1 MGHVEIPDTDLS
13 GPVGLR
19 GAPRPRT
26 AASRNRTA
34 ALEQLWRAPTAQR
47 DPAGPVP
54 VRRKAAGG
62 AALAALTDLLG
73 LTGPAWLLLRA
84 GDQPRPAAA
93 AAVAGLLWA
102 GLRGTRGRYTDG
114 LRGEPGGANDARGAV
129 GTLGAVGDWLVLI
142 GLLAVLHTA
151 AGSPVD
157 PATAVVAVAPGL
169 LVAAAVAGLRRW
181 PRSARRADR
190 NRRVL
195 LVGEAE
201 GVDRAAGLLT
211 SRTDHDYT
219 LVAAIPVGAARLDLD
234 GVQVPGRLASCPADD
249 DVPTVLG
256 GVRSHAADL
265 VLVAPGPQLTGD
277 RLRRLG
283 WGLHDRG
290 VALSVLSEL
299 SGVAAERVRPA
310 TAAGLTLLHVAPPLR
325 GGPQAVAKNVLDRT
339 GALFGLLALAPLLLA
354 VALSVR
360 LSSRGPVFH
369 RQVRQGQHNRPFTM
383 WKFRTMVA
391 DAEQLKP
398 QLAVVNEVD
407 GPLFKMRSDPRVT
420 PVGRMLRRTS
430 IDELPQLVNVLLG
443 HMSLVGPRP
452 PLPEEASRYDER
464 EHRRLAVK
472 PGLTGLWQV
481 SGRSDL
487 SWQETVS
494 LDLWY
499 VDNWSVAADMGL
511 LARTVRAVTDGRGAY

>member
-47 DPAGPVP
+47 DPVGPVP
-54 VRRKAAGG
+54 VRRKPAHGPV
-62 AALAALTDLLG
+62 LAALTDLLG
-73 LTGPAWLLLRA
+73 LAGPAWLLLRA
-84 GDQPRPAAA
+84 GDQPRPVAA

-102 GLRGTRGRYTDG
+102 GLRGARGRYTDRPRNG
-114 LRGEPGGANDARGAV
+114 PGGAAGAV
-129 GTLGAVGDWLVLI
+129 GAVGDWLVLI

-169 LVAAAVAGLRRW
+169 LAAAAVAGLRRW
-181 PRSARRADR
+181 PRTARRAGR
-190 NRRVL
+190 ARRVL
-195 LVGEAE
+195 LVGEAS
-201 GVDRAAGLLT
+201 GVDRAAELLT
-211 SRTDHDYT
+211 SRTDHDFS
-219 LVAAIPVGAARLDLD
+219 LVAAIPVGAARLELE

-256 GVRSHAADL
+256 GVYAHGADL
-265 VLVAPGPQLTGD
+265 VLVAPGPQLSGD

-299 SGVAAERVRPA
+299 TGIAAERVRPV

-391 DAEQLKP
+391 DAEQLKA

-430 IDELPQLVNVLLG
+430 IDELPQLLNVLLG

-464 EHRRLAVK
+464 ERRRLAVK

>member
-47 DPAGPVP
+47 DPAGRPP
-54 VRRKAAGG
+54 TRRKRTPGP
-62 AALAALTDLLG
+62 ALAALTELLG
-73 LTGPAWLLLRA
+73 LAGPAWLLLRA
-84 GDQPRPAAA
+84 GDQPRPVTA
-93 AAVAGLLWA
+93 AAVAGLVWV
-102 GLRGTRGRYTDG
+102 GLRGARGRYAD
-114 LRGEPGGANDARGAV
+114 RPGAGSGA
-129 GTLGAVGDWLVLI
+129 LGPVGDWLVLI

-151 AGSPVD
+151 AGSPMD

-169 LVAAAVAGLRRW
+169 LVATAAAGLRRW
-181 PRSARRADR
+181 PRSGRRV
-190 NRRVL
+190 RRVL
-195 LVGEAE
+195 LVGEAS
-201 GVDRAAGLLT
+201 GVGRAAELLN
-211 SRTDHDYT
+211 SRTDHDYR
-219 LVAAIPVGAARLDLD
+219 LVAAIPVGTARLELD
-234 GVQVPGRLASCPADD
+234 GVQVPGRLGSCPADD
-249 DVPTVLG
+249 DVTTVLG
-256 GVRSHAADL
+256 GVYAHAADL

-283 WGLHDRG
+283 WGLHDGG
-290 VALSVLSEL
+290 VALSVVSEL
-299 SGVAAERVRPA
+299 SGVTAERVRPV
-310 TAAGLTLLHVAPPLR
+310 TAAGLTLLHIAPPLR
-325 GGPQAVAKNVLDRT
+325 GGPQAVLKNVLDRT
-339 GALFGLLALAPLLLA
+339 GALFGLLALAPMLLA
-354 VALSVR
+354 VALSIR

-369 RQVRQGQHNRPFTM
+369 RQIRQGQHDRPFTM

-391 DAEQLKP
+391 DAESLKAQLV
-398 QLAVVNEVD
+398 AANEVD

-420 PVGRMLRRTS
+420 PVGRLLRRTS
-430 IDELPQLVNVLLG
+430 IDELPQLLNVLLG

-464 EHRRLAVK
+464 EHRRLTVK

-487 SWQETVS
+487 TWPETVS

-499 VDNWSVAADMGL
+499 VDNWSVSADLGL
-511 LARTVRAVTDGRGAY
+511 LARTVRAVADGRGAY

>member
-1 MGHVEIPDTDLS
+1 MGHVEIPETDIS

-47 DPAGPVP
+47 DPAERVP
-54 VRRKAAGG
+54 ARRKPVHRASVG
-62 AALAALTDLLG
+62 ALSDLLALA
-73 LTGPAWLLLRA
+73 GPAWLLLHL
-84 GDQPRPAAA
+84 GEQPRPWLA
-93 AAVAGLLWA
+93 AAVAGLLWT
-102 GLRGTRGRYTDG
+102 GLRGARGRYADPV
-114 LRGEPGGANDARGAV
+114 RAEPGGAFGA
-129 GTLGAVGDWLVLI
+129 LGDWLVLL
-142 GLLAVLHTA
+142 GVLAVLHAA
-151 AGSPVD
+151 AGGSVD

-169 LVAAAVAGLRRW
+169 LVATAMEGLRHW
-181 PRSARRADR
+181 PRPGRRGRAVR
-190 NRRVL
+190 KVL
-195 LVGEAE
+195 LVGEAA
-201 GVDRAAGLLT
+201 GLDRAAELLN
-211 SRTDHDYT
+211 SRTDHAYQ
-219 LVAAIPVGAARLDLD
+219 LVAAIPVGPDRP
-234 GVQVPGRLASCPADD
+234 GFENMQVPGRLASSPVDD
-249 DVPTVLG
+249 DVTTVLG
-256 GVRSHAADL
+256 GAYAHDADL

-283 WGLHDRG
+283 WGLHDAG
-290 VALSVLSEL
+290 VALCVVSEL
-299 SGVAAERVRPA
+299 SGIAAGRVRPV
-310 TAAGLTLLHVAPPLR
+310 TAAGLTLLHIAPPLR
-325 GGPQAVAKNVLDRT
+325 GGPQGALKAALDRG
-339 GALFGLLALAPLLLA
+339 GALFGLLVLSPLLLT
-354 VALSVR
+354 VALCVR

-391 DAEQLKP
+391 DAEARKEQLTE
-398 QLAVVNEVD
+398 ANEVD
-407 GPLFKMRSDPRVT
+407 GPLFKMRQDPRVT
-420 PVGRMLRRTS
+420 PVGRTLRRTS
-430 IDELPQLVNVLLG
+430 IDELPQLFNVLLG
-443 HMSLVGPRP
+443 QMSLVGPRP

-464 EHRRLAVK
+464 EGRRLAVK

-499 VDNWSVAADMGL
+499 VDNWSVATDMGL

>member
-19 GAPRPRT
+19 GAPRPRD
-26 AASRNRTA
+26 AASRNRTTA
-34 ALEQLWRAPTAQR
+34 ALERQFRAPTARR
-47 DPAGPVP
+47 DGTLRAPF
-54 VRRKAAGG
+54 RRGFAPG
-62 AALAALTDLLG
+62 AALVPLTDMLG
-73 LTGPAWLLLRA
+73 LAAPAGLLLRA
-84 GDQPRPAAA
+84 GDQPRPLAA

-102 GLRGTRGRYTDG
+102 GLRAARGRYAAG
-114 LRGEPGGANDARGAV
+114 PGAWQGGAA
-129 GTLGAVGDWLVLI
+129 GAVGDWLVLL
-142 GLLAVLHTA
+142 GLLALLHTA

-169 LVAAAVAGLRRW
+169 LVTAVATGVRTR
-181 PRSARRADR
+181 PRAPSRV
-190 NRRVL
+190 RRVL
-195 LVGEAE
+195 LVGEASGAE
-201 GVDRAAGLLT
+201 RAAELLT
-211 SRTDHDYT
+211 SRTDHDYR
-219 LVAAIPVGAARLDLD
+219 LVAAIPVGPGPLELA
-234 GVQVPGRLASCPADD
+234 GVQIPGRLGSCPADD
-249 DVPTVLG
+249 DVTTVLG
-256 GVRSHAADL
+256 GVYAHAADL
-265 VLVAPGPQLTGD
+265 VLVAPGPQMTGD

-283 WGLHDRG
+283 WGLQDGG
-290 VALSVLSEL
+290 VALSVVSEL
-299 SGVAAERVRPA
+299 SGVAAERVRPV
-310 TAAGLTLLHVAPPLR
+310 TAAGLTLLHIAPPLR
-325 GGPQAVAKNVLDRT
+325 RGPQAAAKGALDRA

-369 RQVRQGQHNRPFTM
+369 RQVRQGRHNRPFTM

-391 DAEQLKP
+391 DAEQLKAR
-398 QLAVVNEVD
+398 LVAANEVD
-407 GPLFKMRSDPRVT
+407 GPLFKMRRDPRVT

-499 VDNWSVAADMGL
+499 VDNWSVAADLGL
-511 LARTVRAVTDGRGAY
+511 LARTVRAVADGRGAY

>member
-47 DPAGPVP
+47 DPAGRAPA
-54 VRRKAAGG
+54 RRRPTPGP
-62 AALAALTDLLG
+62 ALAVLTDLLG
-73 LTGPAWLLLRA
+73 LAGPAWLLLHA
-84 GDQPRPAAA
+84 GDQPRPGAA
-93 AAVAGLLWA
+93 AAVAGLVWA
-102 GLRGTRGRYTDG
+102 GLRGARGRYTD
-114 LRGEPGGANDARGAV
+114 RPRTAPGGA
-129 GTLGAVGDWLVLI
+129 LGAVGDWLVLI

-169 LVAAAVAGLRRW
+169 LVATAVATLRRW
-181 PRSARRADR
+181 PRSGRRGHR
-190 NRRVL
+190 VRRVL
-195 LVGEAE
+195 LVGEAS
-201 GVDRAAGLLT
+201 GVGRAAELLN
-211 SRTDHDYT
+211 SRTDHDYS
-219 LVAAIPVGAARLDLD
+219 LVAAIPVGTARLELE

-249 DVPTVLG
+249 DVTTVLG
-256 GVRSHAADL
+256 GVYAHAADL

-277 RLRRLG
+277 RLRQLG
-283 WGLHDRG
+283 WGLHDGG
-290 VALSVLSEL
+290 VALSVVSEL
-299 SGVAAERVRPA
+299 SGVAAERVRPV
-310 TAAGLTLLHVAPPLR
+310 TAAGLTLLHIAPPLR
-325 GGPQAVAKNVLDRT
+325 GGPQAVLKNVLDRT
-339 GALFGLLALAPLLLA
+339 GALFGLLALTPLLLA
-354 VALSVR
+354 VALSIR

-391 DAEQLKP
+391 DAEDLKA
-398 QLAVVNEVD
+398 QLAASNEVD
-407 GPLFKMRSDPRVT
+407 GPLFKMRVDPRVT
-420 PVGRMLRRTS
+420 SVGRMLRRTS
-430 IDELPQLVNVLLG
+430 LDELPQLVNVLLG

-487 SWQETVS
+487 TWQETVS

-499 VDNWSVAADMGL
+499 VDNWSVSADLGL
-511 LARTVRAVTDGRGAY
+511 LARTVRAVADGRGAY

>member
-1 MGHVEIPDTDLS
+1 MGHVEIPETDIS

-47 DPAGPVP
+47 DPADRLAP
-54 VRRKAAGG
+54 VRRKPERRHGPS
-62 AALAALTDLLG
+62 LAALTDLVTLA
-73 LTGPAWLLLRA
+73 GPAWLLLRA
-84 GDQPRPAAA
+84 GDQPRPVAA
-93 AAVAGLLWA
+93 AAVAGLVWA
-102 GLRGTRGRYTDG
+102 VLRGARGRYGDR
-114 LRGEPGGANDARGAV
+114 LRAEPGGAL
-129 GTLGAVGDWLVLI
+129 GTIGDWLVLI
-142 GLLAVLHTA
+142 GVLAVLHTA

-169 LVAAAVAGLRRW
+169 LAATATAGLRQW
-181 PRSARRADR
+181 PRTAGRRSSV
-190 NRRVL
+190 RRVL
-195 LVGEAE
+195 LVGEAS
-201 GVDRAAGLLT
+201 GVDRAAELLNA
-211 SRTDHDYT
+211 RTDHGYQ
-219 LVAAIPVGAARLDLD
+219 LVAAIPVGAAEPAHEGLR
-234 GVQVPGRLASCPADD
+234 VPGRLAAVPADD
-249 DVPTVLG
+249 DVTTVLG
-256 GVRSHAADL
+256 GAYAHAADL

-283 WGLHDRG
+283 WGLHEGG
-290 VALSVLSEL
+290 VTLCVLSEL
-299 SGVAAERVRPA
+299 TEVAAERVRPVA
-310 TAAGLTLLHVAPPLR
+310 VGGLTLLHIAPPLR
-325 GGPQAVAKNVLDRT
+325 GGPQAVFKTALDRT
-339 GALFGLLALAPLLLA
+339 GALFGLLFLAPLLLA

-369 RQVRQGQHNRPFTM
+369 RQIRHGQHNRPFTM

-391 DAEQLKP
+391 DAEDRKV
-398 QLAVVNEVD
+398 QLAAANEVD
-407 GPLFKMRSDPRVT
+407 GPVFKMRSDPRVT
-420 PVGRMLRRTS
+420 SVGRTLRRTS
-430 IDELPQLVNVLLG
+430 IDELPQLVNVLMG

-487 SWQETVS
+487 SWQEMVS

-499 VDNWSVAADMGL
+499 VDNWSLSTDMGL

>member
-1 MGHVEIPDTDLS
+1 MV
-13 GPVGLR
+13 
-19 GAPRPRT
+19 
-26 AASRNRTA
+26 
-34 ALEQLWRAPTAQR
+34 
-47 DPAGPVP
+47 
-54 VRRKAAGG
+54 
-62 AALAALTDLLG
+62 
-73 LTGPAWLLLRA
+73 
-84 GDQPRPAAA
+84 
-93 AAVAGLLWA
+93 
-102 GLRGTRGRYTDG
+102 
-114 LRGEPGGANDARGAV
+114 
-129 GTLGAVGDWLVLI
+129 
-142 GLLAVLHTA
+142 
-151 AGSPVD
+151 
-157 PATAVVAVAPGL
+157 
-169 LVAAAVAGLRRW
+169 
-181 PRSARRADR
+181 
-190 NRRVL
+190 
-195 LVGEAE
+195 
-201 GVDRAAGLLT
+201 
-211 SRTDHDYT
+211 
-219 LVAAIPVGAARLDLD
+219 
-234 GVQVPGRLASCPADD
+234 
-249 DVPTVLG
+249 
-256 GVRSHAADL
+256 
-265 VLVAPGPQLTGD
+265 
-277 RLRRLG
+277 
-283 WGLHDRG
+283 
-290 VALSVLSEL
+290 
-299 SGVAAERVRPA
+299 
-310 TAAGLTLLHVAPPLR
+310 
-325 GGPQAVAKNVLDRT
+325 KNALDRT

-383 WKFRTMVA
+383 WKFRTMVP
-391 DAEQLKP
+391 DAEQLKA

-464 EHRRLAVK
+464 EHRRLTVK

>member
-1 MGHVEIPDTDLS
+1 MGHVEIPDTELS

-47 DPAGPVP
+47 DPGRPP
-54 VRRKAAGG
+54 TRRKRAPGP
-62 AALAALTDLLG
+62 ALAALTDLLG
-73 LTGPAWLLLRA
+73 LAGPAWLLLRA
-84 GDQPRPAAA
+84 GDQPRPVTA
-93 AAVAGLLWA
+93 AAVAGLVWV
-102 GLRGTRGRYTDG
+102 GLRGARGRYTD
-114 LRGEPGGANDARGAV
+114 RPGAGSGA
-129 GTLGAVGDWLVLI
+129 LGPVGDWLVLI

-151 AGSPVD
+151 AGSPMD

-169 LVAAAVAGLRRW
+169 LVAAAAAGLRRW
-181 PRSARRADR
+181 PRSGRRV
-190 NRRVL
+190 RRVL
-195 LVGEAE
+195 LVGEAS
-201 GVDRAAGLLT
+201 GVGRAAELLN
-211 SRTDHDYT
+211 SRTDHDYR
-219 LVAAIPVGAARLDLD
+219 LVAAIPVGTARLELD
-234 GVQVPGRLASCPADD
+234 GVQVPGRLGSCPADD
-249 DVPTVLG
+249 DVTTVLG
-256 GVRSHAADL
+256 GVYAHAADL

-283 WGLHDRG
+283 WGLHDGG
-290 VALSVLSEL
+290 VALSVVSEL
-299 SGVAAERVRPA
+299 SGVAAERVRPV
-310 TAAGLTLLHVAPPLR
+310 TAAGLTLLHIAPPLR
-325 GGPQAVAKNVLDRT
+325 GGPQAVLKNVLDRT
-339 GALFGLLALAPLLLA
+339 GALFGLLALAPVLLA
-354 VALSVR
+354 VALSIR

-369 RQVRQGQHNRPFTM
+369 RQIRQGQHDRPFTM

-391 DAEQLKP
+391 DAESLKAR
-398 QLAVVNEVD
+398 LVAANEVD

-420 PVGRMLRRTS
+420 PVGRLLRRTS
-430 IDELPQLVNVLLG
+430 IDELPQLLNVLLG

-464 EHRRLAVK
+464 EHRRLTVK

-487 SWQETVS
+487 TWPETVS

-499 VDNWSVAADMGL
+499 VDNWSVAADLGL

>member
-1 MGHVEIPDTDLS
+1 M
-13 GPVGLR
+13 GLR

-47 DPAGPVP
+47 DPAGPAPARRLPARGP
-54 VRRKAAGG
+54 V
-62 AALAALTDLLG
+62 LAALTDLLG
-73 LTGPAWLLLRA
+73 LAGPAWLLLHS
-84 GDQPRPAAA
+84 GGQPRPLAA

-102 GLRGTRGRYTDG
+102 GLRGARGRYTDR
-114 LRGEPGGANDARGAV
+114 LRAEPGGAARTA
-129 GTLGAVGDWLVLI
+129 GAVGDWLVLI

-151 AGSPVD
+151 ADSPVD
-157 PATAVVAVAPGL
+157 PATAVVAVTPGL
-169 LVAAAVAGLRRW
+169 LTAAAVAGLRRW
-181 PRSARRADR
+181 PSSARRAR
-190 NRRVL
+190 RVRRVL
-195 LVGEAE
+195 LVGEAA
-201 GVDRAAGLLT
+201 GVDRAAGLLA

-219 LVAAIPVGAARLDLD
+219 LVAAIPVGAARLELE
-234 GVQVPGRLASCPADD
+234 GVQVPGHLASCPADD
-249 DVPTVLG
+249 DVSTVLG
-256 GVRSHAADL
+256 GVYAHAADL

-299 SGVAAERVRPA
+299 SGVAAERVRPV
-310 TAAGLTLLHVAPPLR
+310 TAAGLTLLHIAPPLR
-325 GGPQAVAKNVLDRT
+325 GGPQAMVKNALDRT

-391 DAEQLKP
+391 DAEQLKA

-464 EHRRLAVK
+464 EHRRLTVK

>member
-47 DPAGPVP
+47 DPAGRPP
-54 VRRKAAGG
+54 VRRKPAPGPAF
-62 AALAALTDLLG
+62 AALTDLVG
-73 LTGPAWLLLRA
+73 LAGPAWLLLRA
-84 GDQPRPAAA
+84 GDQPRPVTA
-93 AAVAGLLWA
+93 AAVAGLVWV
-102 GLRGTRGRYTDG
+102 GLRGVRGRYADRPAAG
-114 LRGEPGGANDARGAV
+114 SGV
-129 GTLGAVGDWLVLI
+129 LGPVGDWLVLI

-157 PATAVVAVAPGL
+157 PAAAVVAVAPGL
-169 LVAAAVAGLRRW
+169 LVATAAAGLRRW
-181 PRSARRADR
+181 PRSGRRV
-190 NRRVL
+190 RRVL
-195 LVGEAE
+195 MVGEAS
-201 GVDRAAGLLT
+201 GVGRAAELLN
-211 SRTDHDYT
+211 SRTDHDYR
-219 LVAAIPVGAARLDLD
+219 LVAAIPVGTARLELD
-234 GVQVPGRLASCPADD
+234 GVQVPGRLGSCPADD
-249 DVPTVLG
+249 DVTTVLG
-256 GVRSHAADL
+256 GVYAHAADL

-283 WGLHDRG
+283 WGLHDGG
-290 VALSVLSEL
+290 VALSVVSEL
-299 SGVAAERVRPA
+299 SGVTAERVRPV
-310 TAAGLTLLHVAPPLR
+310 TAAGLTLLHIAPPLR
-325 GGPQAVAKNVLDRT
+325 GGPQAVLKNVLDRT
-339 GALFGLLALAPLLLA
+339 GALFGLLALAPMLLA
-354 VALSVR
+354 VALSIR

-369 RQVRQGQHNRPFTM
+369 RQIRQGQHDRPFTM

-391 DAEQLKP
+391 DAESLKAQLV
-398 QLAVVNEVD
+398 AANEVD

-420 PVGRMLRRTS
+420 PVGRLLRRTS
-430 IDELPQLVNVLLG
+430 IDELPQLLNVLLG

-464 EHRRLAVK
+464 EHRRLTVK

-487 SWQETVS
+487 TWPETVS

-499 VDNWSVAADMGL
+499 VDNWSVSADLGL
-511 LARTVRAVTDGRGAY
+511 LARTVRAVADGRGAY

>member
-1 MGHVEIPDTDLS
+1 MGHVEIPDTELS

-47 DPAGPVP
+47 DPGRPP
-54 VRRKAAGG
+54 TRRKRAPGP
-62 AALAALTDLLG
+62 ALAALTDLLG
-73 LTGPAWLLLRA
+73 LAGPAWLLLRA
-84 GDQPRPAAA
+84 GDQPRPVTA
-93 AAVAGLLWA
+93 AAVAGLVWV
-102 GLRGTRGRYTDG
+102 GLRGARGRYTD
-114 LRGEPGGANDARGAV
+114 RPGAGSGA
-129 GTLGAVGDWLVLI
+129 LGPVGDWLVLI

-151 AGSPVD
+151 AGSPMD

-169 LVAAAVAGLRRW
+169 LVAAAAAGLRRW
-181 PRSARRADR
+181 PRSGRRV
-190 NRRVL
+190 RRVL
-195 LVGEAE
+195 LVGEAS
-201 GVDRAAGLLT
+201 GVGRAAELLN
-211 SRTDHDYT
+211 SRTDHDYR
-219 LVAAIPVGAARLDLD
+219 LVAAIPVGTARLELD
-234 GVQVPGRLASCPADD
+234 GVQVPGRLGSCPADD
-249 DVPTVLG
+249 DVTTVLG
-256 GVRSHAADL
+256 GVYAHAADL

-283 WGLHDRG
+283 WGLHDG
-290 VALSVLSEL
+290 GIALSVVSEL
-299 SGVAAERVRPA
+299 SGVAAERVRPV
-310 TAAGLTLLHVAPPLR
+310 TAAGLTLLHIAPPLR
-325 GGPQAVAKNVLDRT
+325 GGPQAVLKNVLDRT
-339 GALFGLLALAPLLLA
+339 GALFGLLALAPVLLA
-354 VALSVR
+354 VALSIR

-369 RQVRQGQHNRPFTM
+369 RQIRQGQHDRPFTM

-391 DAEQLKP
+391 DAESLKAR
-398 QLAVVNEVD
+398 LVAANEVD

-420 PVGRMLRRTS
+420 PVGRLLRRTS
-430 IDELPQLVNVLLG
+430 IDELPQLLNVLLG

-464 EHRRLAVK
+464 EHRRLTVK

-487 SWQETVS
+487 TWPETVS

-499 VDNWSVAADMGL
+499 VDNWSVAADLGL

>member
-34 ALEQLWRAPTAQR
+34 ALEQIWRAPTAQR

-54 VRRKAAGG
+54 ARRLPARGPV
-62 AALAALTDLLG
+62 LAALTDLLG
-73 LTGPAWLLLRA
+73 LTGPAWLLLHS
-84 GDQPRPAAA
+84 GDQPRPLAA

-102 GLRGTRGRYTDG
+102 GLRGARGRYTDR
-114 LRGEPGGANDARGAV
+114 LPAEPGGAARTV
-129 GTLGAVGDWLVLI
+129 GAVGDWLVLI

-151 AGSPVD
+151 ADSPVD
-157 PATAVVAVAPGL
+157 PATAVVAVTPGL
-169 LVAAAVAGLRRW
+169 LIAAAAAALRRW
-181 PRSARRADR
+181 PRSARWAGRV
-190 NRRVL
+190 RRVL
-195 LVGEAE
+195 LVGEAA
-201 GVDRAAGLLT
+201 GVDRAAGLLN
-211 SRTDHDYT
+211 SRTDHDYM
-219 LVAAIPVGAARLDLD
+219 LVAAVPVGAARPELE
-234 GVQVPGRLASCPADD
+234 GVQVAGHLASSPADD
-249 DVPTVLG
+249 DVSTVLG
-256 GVRSHAADL
+256 GVYAHEADL

-299 SGVAAERVRPA
+299 SGVAAERVRPV
-310 TAAGLTLLHVAPPLR
+310 TAAGLTLLHIAPPLR
-325 GGPQAVAKNVLDRT
+325 GGPQAMVKNVLDRT

-383 WKFRTMVA
+383 WKFRTMVP
-391 DAEQLKP
+391 DAEQLKA

-464 EHRRLAVK
+464 EHRRLTVK